1 MPNHGL
7 EPGGFGNDPP
17 EETPPKPW
25 IPAGQPADREV
36 AGDGGPSRDL

>member
-17 EETPPKPW
+17 EETPPKAVDPRGATRRPRGRRGW
-25 IPAGQPADREV
+25 WPK
-36 AGDGGPSRDL
+36 